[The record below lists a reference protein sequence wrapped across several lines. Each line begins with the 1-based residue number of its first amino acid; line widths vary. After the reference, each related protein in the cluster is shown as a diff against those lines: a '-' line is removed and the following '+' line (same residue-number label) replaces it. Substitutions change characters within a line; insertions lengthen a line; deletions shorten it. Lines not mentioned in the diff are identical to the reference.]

1 MDARMSTLSTI
12 NSRSDP
18 SAFELRKAAILRD
31 GALPNAP
38 LAMPRQVIELPRVT
52 VVDSAERGLRRAMS
66 VIAHSFGFVARG
78 RS

>member
-1 MDARMSTLSTI
+1 
-12 NSRSDP
+12 
-18 SAFELRKAAILRD
+18 
-31 GALPNAP
+31 LPDAP

-52 VVDSAERGLRRAMS
+52 VVDSAERGLRRVMS